1 MGSYRPGTEAA
12 GGAIEISPAARE
24 SVAHTP
30 RYSLPLGDQTQG
42 QGAARERD
50 GVIRAGES
58 GERGKMRSCKH
69 GHAVEGQPELQLM
82 QSAAP
87 GARGH
92 RRWIARESN
101 GGCLDDGHGG
111 RCPR

>member
-1 MGSYRPGTEAA
+1 MGSYRPGTEAP

-50 GVIRAGES
+50 GVTRAGES
-58 GERGKMRSCKH
+58 GTRGKMRSCKH
-69 GHAVEGQPELQLM
+69 GHAVEG
-82 QSAAP
+82 
-87 GARGH
+87 
-92 RRWIARESN
+92 
-101 GGCLDDGHGG
+101 
-111 RCPR
+111 